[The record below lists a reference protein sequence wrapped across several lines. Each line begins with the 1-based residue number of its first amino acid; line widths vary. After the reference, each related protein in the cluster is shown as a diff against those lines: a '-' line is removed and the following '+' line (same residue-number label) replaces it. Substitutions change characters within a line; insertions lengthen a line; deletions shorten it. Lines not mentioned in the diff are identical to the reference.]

1 MSDSMAN
8 KYQKAFSKLFKRQ
21 SKEIQAKIDAAKGNP
36 DTKDK
41 DVALFVRQVCEL
53 AENGIITSEPTT

>member
-1 MSDSMAN
+1 MAN
-8 KYQKAFSKLFKRQ
+8 KYQIAFFKLFKRQ
-21 SKEIQAKIDAAKGNP
+21 TLVIQAKINAAKVIP

-53 AENGIITSEPTT
+53 AEDGIIRSEPTT